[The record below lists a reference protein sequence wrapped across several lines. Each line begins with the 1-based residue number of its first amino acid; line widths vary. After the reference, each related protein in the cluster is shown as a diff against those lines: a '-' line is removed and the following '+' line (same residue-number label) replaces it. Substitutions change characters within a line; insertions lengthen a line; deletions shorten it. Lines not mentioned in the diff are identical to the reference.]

1 VDSAFLMQVT
11 RKAFVL
17 LAEVGAPI
25 LLSSLAV
32 GVGVALLQSITQVQ
46 DPTLTFIPKA
56 LVVAWVFWSSLPTIG
71 LKFVEFTHE
80 CFGFVV

>member
-1 VDSAFLMQVT
+1 VDSAFFMHVT

-17 LAEVGAPI
+17 TSEVGAPI
-25 LLSSLAV
+25 LLASLAA
-32 GVGVALLQSITQVQ
+32 GVCVALLQSITQVQ

-56 LVVAWVFWSSLPTIG
+56 LVVGWIFWSSLPTIS

-80 CFGFVV
+80 CFGCVV